1 MLLGL
6 MGCQVFPVVVDPD
19 QADSA
24 LYTTLL
30 TVQASS
36 PKSGI

>member
-24 LYTTLL
+24 LYTLL